1 MNRSSPAEREHPQ
14 QESHPAD
21 ADTLGVGMV
30 PAGGWISDVL
40 QEPTELPQQARI
52 GPYELLG
59 KLGTGG
65 VATVYRARHCG
76 DGGEDVALKLFEPAV
91 QISQGQ
97 VALRHFFDREL
108 RIASQ
113 LDHPHLVRILDSGM
127 TAEGFVYL
135 VMPLID
141 GMSLDSFVSQ
151 AALDYRCLAEL
162 LAQVC
167 DGLTYLHSRG
177 IVHRDLKPANILV
190 THDGHPYVTDLGVAW
205 QELPS
210 APRTMTGY
218 VMGTPGYLSPEQLNE
233 QVGPVSS
240 RTDVYGLGATLY
252 CVLMGRPPFDRG
264 QSVASVLDVLLVDP
278 VRPRR
283 QNRKI
288 PRDLERICL
297 KCLEKR
303 PQDRY
308 DSARA
313 LGDDLRR
320 FAAHQRVKGRPR
332 SAVTRLRRWAAAHP
346 RHSASIAAGSL
357 LLLISTWIAVDSWQQ
372 SRSAKARSAEH
383 LELARQTVA
392 DASIALPQEL
402 PDSADTLKHRRT
414 LLERGREGFRVLLD
428 QEPDNP
434 LIRRQAAVNLF
445 LLGQVEY
452 LQGDFEGSIAS
463 YTKALTLF
471 QALAR
476 DFPEQQRWLFDCYQ
490 CCYGLHVGYSSLGM
504 LAHTR
509 PHLANM
515 ERLITQ
521 LVQLDATNGDYLDAL
536 ANTLVAQAFRA
547 TEDDD
552 LDTAEAY
559 GHRARL
565 IAQQLE
571 PWTVEVPLYIRHQSS
586 SAATL
591 AEVRKRRGDLA
602 GDLRWQDEAI
612 EHARRM
618 HERQP
623 DNVRYELHLIGTMH
637 GRLPILVA
645 DGQRDRALR
654 EARQI
659 RQRLASLLESH
670 QNDRHATDVLAT
682 IDELVAEL
690 SAEQAESVETHV
702 VESGKMAVPGEK

>member
-14 QESHPAD
+14 HESHPAD

-30 PAGGWISDVL
+30 PACGWVSDVL
-40 QEPTELPQQARI
+40 QEPTQLPQHARI

-59 KLGTGG
+59 KLGSGG

-135 VMPLID
+135 IMPLID
-141 GMSLDSFVSQ
+141 GMSLDNFVNHTP
-151 AALDYRCLAEL
+151 LDYRSLADL

-190 THDGHPYVTDLGVAW
+190 TRDGHPFVTDLGIAW

-210 APRTMTGY
+210 VPRTMTGY

-264 QSVASVLDVLLVDP
+264 QSVASVLDVLLADP
-278 VRPRR
+278 VAPRR

-297 KCLEKR
+297 KCLEKL

-320 FAAHQRVKGRPR
+320 FAANQRVQGRPR
-332 SAVTRLRRWAAAHP
+332 SALTRVRRWADSHRRQAAL
-346 RHSASIAAGSL
+346 IAAGCL
-357 LLLISTWIAVDSWQQ
+357 LGMASVWIAVDSWQQ

-383 LELARQTVA
+383 LDLARQAVA

-402 PDSADTLKHRRT
+402 PDSANTLKHRRS
-414 LLERGREGFRVLLD
+414 LLERGRDGFRILLD

-434 LIRRQAAVNLF
+434 LLRRQAAVNLF

-452 LQGDFEGSIAS
+452 FAGRYRGLDRILQ
-463 YTKALTLF
+463 
-471 QALAR
+471 
-476 DFPEQQRWLFDCYQ
+476 
-490 CCYGLHVGYSSLGM
+490 H
-504 LAHTR
+504 
-509 PHLANM
+509 
-515 ERLITQ
+515 
-521 LVQLDATNGDYLDAL
+521 
-536 ANTLVAQAFRA
+536 
-547 TEDDD
+547 
-552 LDTAEAY
+552 
-559 GHRARL
+559 
-565 IAQQLE
+565 
-571 PWTVEVPLYIRHQSS
+571 
-586 SAATL
+586 SA
-591 AEVRKRRGDLA
+591 
-602 GDLRWQDEAI
+602 
-612 EHARRM
+612 
-618 HERQP
+618 
-623 DNVRYELHLIGTMH
+623 GT
-637 GRLPILVA
+637 
-645 DGQRDRALR
+645 
-654 EARQI
+654 
-659 RQRLASLLESH
+659 
-670 QNDRHATDVLAT
+670 
-682 IDELVAEL
+682 
-690 SAEQAESVETHV
+690 
-702 VESGKMAVPGEK
+702 VPGPGT